1 MGRDTCRLPHP
12 VYHEKAGNAS
22 PYRAGGIKMAYTISA
37 IRTMIAN
44 ENARRGFDAPNRG
57 TVGALRLY
65 KDGCGYALD
74 EICTTGGVR

>member
-1 MGRDTCRLPHP
+1 
-12 VYHEKAGNAS
+12 
-22 PYRAGGIKMAYTISA
+22 MAYSISA

-44 ENARRGFDAPNRG
+44 ENARRGFDAPNHG

-74 EICTTGGVR
+74 EICNTGGGVRRIYGGGATKAEIGAYLAGISYRA